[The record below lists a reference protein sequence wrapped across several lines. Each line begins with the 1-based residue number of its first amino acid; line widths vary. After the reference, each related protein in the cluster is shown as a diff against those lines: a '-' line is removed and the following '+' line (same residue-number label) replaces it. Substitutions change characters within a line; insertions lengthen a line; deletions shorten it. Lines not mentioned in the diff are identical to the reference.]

1 MRWIVAVLFGA
12 LFFMARP
19 QIHWETQ
26 KNGVEKEA
34 PALPSLSL
42 PVRGTVTGRK

>member
-26 KNGVEKEA
+26 KDVTEKEA
-34 PALPSLSL
+34 PALPSLVL
-42 PVRGTVTGRK
+42 PVRGTVAGSK